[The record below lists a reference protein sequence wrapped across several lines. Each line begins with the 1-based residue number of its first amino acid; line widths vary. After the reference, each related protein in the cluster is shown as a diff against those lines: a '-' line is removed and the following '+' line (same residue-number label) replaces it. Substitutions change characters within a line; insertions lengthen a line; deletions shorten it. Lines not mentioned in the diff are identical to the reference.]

1 MPGHVPVSTVMST
14 HVVTVR
20 SDERLPAILNLL
32 DGHRISAMP
41 IVDERNRPVGMV
53 TRSDLLRIRMQG
65 EIELITAAE
74 VMTPYV
80 VWLPP
85 SAPIASAA
93 AAMFAER
100 MHHALVLAED
110 RRVVGI
116 LSSLDLLRWLAQ
128 QAGFEIVFRDGRE
141 SLL

>member
-1 MPGHVPVSTVMST
+1 MIVHVPVSTVMT
-14 HVVTVR
+14 KEVVTAR
-20 SDERLPAILNLL
+20 SDERLTAILALME
-32 DGHRISAMP
+32 GHHISAIP
-41 IVDERNRPVGMV
+41 IIDERHRPVGII

-65 EIELITAAE
+65 EIDHLTAGE
-74 VMTPYV
+74 IMTPYV

-85 SAPIASAA
+85 GAPIASAA

-116 LSSLDLLRWLAQ
+116 LSSLDLLRWLAEE
-128 QAGFEIVFRDGRE
+128 AGFAEEVAQ
-141 SLL
+141 